1 MALKCS
7 PKQVASQ
14 GTGKV
19 IKPVGRSLLLQSSRQ
34 TPTYKIM
41 KERKVM
47 IKVVF
52 FAALR
57 EQLDC
62 SELSLSCDNLTTVA
76 DVKAQLASKN
86 EQWQQVFANSS
97 LLSAVNHD
105 MVNGDQVIKSGD
117 EVAFFPP
124 VTGG

>member
-1 MALKCS
+1 VVN
-7 PKQVASQ
+7 QVI
-14 GTGKV
+14 GKRHQLNKTT
-19 IKPVGRSLLLQSSRQ
+19 IKRV
-34 TPTYKIM
+34 T
-41 KERKVM
+41 M
-47 IKVVF
+47 IKIVF

-62 SELSLSCDNLTTVA
+62 AELTIDIADIDTVNDIKQRLSD
-76 DVKAQLASKN
+76 KS
-86 EQWQQVFANSS
+86 EQWQQTFSNTS

-105 MVNGDQVIKSGD
+105 MVDGDHKVKSGD

>member
-1 MALKCS
+1 
-7 PKQVASQ
+7 
-14 GTGKV
+14 
-19 IKPVGRSLLLQSSRQ
+19 
-34 TPTYKIM
+34 
-41 KERKVM
+41 M

-57 EQLDC
+57 EQLEC
-62 SELSLSCDNLTTVA
+62 SELSLSSENLTTVA
-76 DVKAQLASKN
+76 DLKAELASKD
-86 EQWQQVFANSS
+86 EKWQQVFTNSS

-105 MVNGDQVIKSGD
+105 MVNSEQAIKSGD

>member
-1 MALKCS
+1 
-7 PKQVASQ
+7 
-14 GTGKV
+14 
-19 IKPVGRSLLLQSSRQ
+19 
-34 TPTYKIM
+34 
-41 KERKVM
+41 M

-57 EQLDC
+57 EQLNC
-62 SELSLSCDNLTTVA
+62 SQLSLSSENLATVA
-76 DVKAQLASKN
+76 DIKEQLASKGEN
-86 EQWQQVFANSS
+86 WQQVFASNT

-105 MVNGDQVIKSGD
+105 MVNSDQAIKSGD

>member
-1 MALKCS
+1 
-7 PKQVASQ
+7 
-14 GTGKV
+14 
-19 IKPVGRSLLLQSSRQ
+19 
-34 TPTYKIM
+34 
-41 KERKVM
+41 M

-62 SELSLSCDNLTTVA
+62 SELTINSEKISTVA
-76 DVKAQLASKN
+76 DLKHQLASKN
-86 EQWQQVFANSS
+86 EQWGTLFNNAS

-105 MVNGDQVIKSGD
+105 MVDNTHKINAGD

>member
-1 MALKCS
+1 
-7 PKQVASQ
+7 
-14 GTGKV
+14 
-19 IKPVGRSLLLQSSRQ
+19 
-34 TPTYKIM
+34 
-41 KERKVM
+41 M
-47 IKVVF
+47 IKIVF

-62 SELSLSCDNLTTVA
+62 AELSLAVDDAKTV
-76 DVKAQLASKN
+76 DDIKLLLSDKN
-86 EQWQQVFANSS
+86 EQWQQTFSNTS

-105 MVNGDQVIKSGD
+105 MVDGSYLVKSGD

>member
-1 MALKCS
+1 
-7 PKQVASQ
+7 
-14 GTGKV
+14 
-19 IKPVGRSLLLQSSRQ
+19 
-34 TPTYKIM
+34 
-41 KERKVM
+41 M

-57 EQLDC
+57 EQLNC
-62 SELSLSCDNLTTVA
+62 SELSLNDGNFSTVA
-76 DVKAQLASKN
+76 DIKQHLASKD
-86 EQWQQVFANSS
+86 EHWQEVFANNA

-105 MVNGDQVIKSGD
+105 MANNEQVVKSGD

>member
-1 MALKCS
+1 
-7 PKQVASQ
+7 
-14 GTGKV
+14 
-19 IKPVGRSLLLQSSRQ
+19 
-34 TPTYKIM
+34 
-41 KERKVM
+41 M
-47 IKVVF
+47 IKIVF

-62 SELSLSCDNLTTVA
+62 AELSLSAD
-76 DVKAQLASKN
+76 DVKTVN
-86 EQWQQVFANSS
+86 EVKQRLRDRNSQWRQTFSNAS

-105 MVNGDQVIKSGD
+105 MVAGDHLVKSGD

>member
-1 MALKCS
+1 
-7 PKQVASQ
+7 
-14 GTGKV
+14 
-19 IKPVGRSLLLQSSRQ
+19 
-34 TPTYKIM
+34 
-41 KERKVM
+41 M
-47 IKVVF
+47 IKIVF

-62 SELSLSCDNLTTVA
+62 SELSLSSDNVKTVA
-76 DVKAQLASKN
+76 DIKAQLASKDILWRQRFEN
-86 EQWQQVFANSS
+86 ES

-105 MVNGDQVIKSGD
+105 MVDGDKVVKAGD

>member
-1 MALKCS
+1 
-7 PKQVASQ
+7 
-14 GTGKV
+14 
-19 IKPVGRSLLLQSSRQ
+19 
-34 TPTYKIM
+34 
-41 KERKVM
+41 M

-62 SELSLSCDNLTTVA
+62 NELTVSSENIATIA
-76 DVKAQLASKN
+76 DLKQQLASKN
-86 EQWQQVFANSS
+86 EQWKSLFNNMS

-105 MVNGDQVIKSGD
+105 MVDNKHKIDSGD

>member
-1 MALKCS
+1 
-7 PKQVASQ
+7 
-14 GTGKV
+14 
-19 IKPVGRSLLLQSSRQ
+19 
-34 TPTYKIM
+34 
-41 KERKVM
+41 M
-47 IKVVF
+47 IKIVF

-62 SELSLSCDNLTTVA
+62 SELSLSSEELATVA
-76 DVKAQLASKN
+76 DVKQLLANKN
-86 EQWQQVFANSS
+86 EHWHKILTSGA

-105 MVNGDQVIKSGD
+105 MVNADFLIKSGD

>member
-1 MALKCS
+1 
-7 PKQVASQ
+7 
-14 GTGKV
+14 
-19 IKPVGRSLLLQSSRQ
+19 
-34 TPTYKIM
+34 
-41 KERKVM
+41 M

-57 EQLDC
+57 EQLNC
-62 SELSLSCDNLTTVA
+62 SELSLSSEGLATVA
-76 DVKAQLASKN
+76 DVKAQLASKDDK
-86 EQWQQVFANSS
+86 WQQVFTNSA

-105 MVNGDQVIKSGD
+105 MVHGEQIIKSGD

>member
-1 MALKCS
+1 
-7 PKQVASQ
+7 
-14 GTGKV
+14 
-19 IKPVGRSLLLQSSRQ
+19 
-34 TPTYKIM
+34 
-41 KERKVM
+41 M

-57 EQLDC
+57 EQLNC
-62 SELSLSCDNLTTVA
+62 GELSLPA
-76 DVKAQLASKN
+76 EEVKTINDIKLKLSEKS
-86 EQWQQVFANSS
+86 ELWQQVFNNAS

-105 MVNGDQVIKSGD
+105 MVDGEQPVKSGD

>member
-1 MALKCS
+1 
-7 PKQVASQ
+7 
-14 GTGKV
+14 
-19 IKPVGRSLLLQSSRQ
+19 
-34 TPTYKIM
+34 
-41 KERKVM
+41 M

-57 EQLDC
+57 EQLSC
-62 SELSLSCDNLTTVA
+62 SELSLNSADFSTVA
-76 DVKAQLASKN
+76 DIKQHLANKD
-86 EQWQQVFANSS
+86 EQWHQVFVNNA

-105 MVNGDQVIKSGD
+105 MVNNDHVIKSGD

>member
-1 MALKCS
+1 
-7 PKQVASQ
+7 
-14 GTGKV
+14 
-19 IKPVGRSLLLQSSRQ
+19 
-34 TPTYKIM
+34 
-41 KERKVM
+41 M
-47 IKVVF
+47 IKIVF

-62 SELSLSCDNLTTVA
+62 SELSISHEHIKTVA
-76 DVKAQLASKN
+76 DVKQQLSDKSAQWRQILN
-86 EQWQQVFANSS
+86 NGS

-105 MVNGDQVIKSGD
+105 MVDSSHLVTSGD

>member
-1 MALKCS
+1 
-7 PKQVASQ
+7 
-14 GTGKV
+14 
-19 IKPVGRSLLLQSSRQ
+19 
-34 TPTYKIM
+34 
-41 KERKVM
+41 M
-47 IKVVF
+47 IKIVF

-62 SELSLSCDNLTTVA
+62 AELSLNAD
-76 DVKAQLASKN
+76 DVKTVDEVKQHLSDKN
-86 EQWQQVFANSS
+86 SLWQQIFSNAS

-105 MVNGDQVIKSGD
+105 MVDGSHLVKSGD

>member
-1 MALKCS
+1 
-7 PKQVASQ
+7 
-14 GTGKV
+14 
-19 IKPVGRSLLLQSSRQ
+19 
-34 TPTYKIM
+34 
-41 KERKVM
+41 M
-47 IKVVF
+47 IKIVF

-62 SELSLSCDNLTTVA
+62 AELSIPESNVSSVA
-76 DVKAQLASKN
+76 DIKRLLSTKS
-86 EQWQQVFANSS
+86 EQWHTTLTNAS

-105 MVNGDQVIKSGD
+105 MVDDHHAVKAGD

>member
-1 MALKCS
+1 
-7 PKQVASQ
+7 
-14 GTGKV
+14 
-19 IKPVGRSLLLQSSRQ
+19 
-34 TPTYKIM
+34 
-41 KERKVM
+41 M
-47 IKVVF
+47 INIVF

-62 SELSLSCDNLTTVA
+62 EKLEISADGITTVA
-76 DVKAQLASKN
+76 DIKQLLAAKS
-86 EQWQQVFANSS
+86 EQWQQVFSSTS

-105 MVNGDQVIKSGD
+105 MVDENQTVNSGD

>member
-1 MALKCS
+1 
-7 PKQVASQ
+7 
-14 GTGKV
+14 
-19 IKPVGRSLLLQSSRQ
+19 
-34 TPTYKIM
+34 
-41 KERKVM
+41 M
-47 IKVVF
+47 IKIVF

-62 SELSLSCDNLTTVA
+62 AELSLSAD
-76 DVKAQLASKN
+76 DVKTVN
-86 EQWQQVFANSS
+86 EVKQRLSDRNSQWRQTFSNAS

-105 MVNGDQVIKSGD
+105 MVAGDHLVKSGD

>member
-1 MALKCS
+1 
-7 PKQVASQ
+7 
-14 GTGKV
+14 
-19 IKPVGRSLLLQSSRQ
+19 
-34 TPTYKIM
+34 
-41 KERKVM
+41 M
-47 IKVVF
+47 IKIVF

-62 SELSLSCDNLTTVA
+62 SELSLPAENIATVA
-76 DVKAQLASKN
+76 DIKQALENKS
-86 EQWQQVFANSS
+86 EHWQKVLTSGS

-105 MVNGDQVIKSGD
+105 MVNAEHAVKSGD

>member
-1 MALKCS
+1 
-7 PKQVASQ
+7 
-14 GTGKV
+14 
-19 IKPVGRSLLLQSSRQ
+19 
-34 TPTYKIM
+34 
-41 KERKVM
+41 M

-57 EQLDC
+57 EQLDSNGLSIS
-62 SELSLSCDNLTTVA
+62 SEQVSTVNDIKSALANKGNL
-76 DVKAQLASKN
+76 
-86 EQWQQVFANSS
+86 WQQVFENES

-105 MVNGDQVIKSGD
+105 MVNDDEAVNAGD

>member
-1 MALKCS
+1 
-7 PKQVASQ
+7 
-14 GTGKV
+14 
-19 IKPVGRSLLLQSSRQ
+19 
-34 TPTYKIM
+34 
-41 KERKVM
+41 M
-47 IKVVF
+47 IKIVF

-62 SELSLSCDNLTTVA
+62 AELSIAAGDAKTVDDIKQLLSAKT
-76 DVKAQLASKN
+76 
-86 EQWQQVFANSS
+86 EQWQKTFTNTS

-105 MVNGDQVIKSGD
+105 MVDGTHLVKSGD

>member
-1 MALKCS
+1 
-7 PKQVASQ
+7 
-14 GTGKV
+14 
-19 IKPVGRSLLLQSSRQ
+19 
-34 TPTYKIM
+34 
-41 KERKVM
+41 M

-62 SELSLSCDNLTTVA
+62 AEMTLACENINTVA
-76 DVKAQLASKN
+76 DVKKALILQNSD
-86 EQWQQVFANSS
+86 WQNTFNNSA
-97 LLSAVNHD
+97 LLSAVNHE
-105 MVNGDQVIKSGD
+105 MVASDENVKAGD

>member
-1 MALKCS
+1 
-7 PKQVASQ
+7 
-14 GTGKV
+14 
-19 IKPVGRSLLLQSSRQ
+19 
-34 TPTYKIM
+34 
-41 KERKVM
+41 M

-57 EQLDC
+57 EKLGCDGI
-62 SELSLSCDNLTTVA
+62 ELEASDINTIA
-76 DVKAQLASKN
+76 DVKAQLAAKSDDWRAHFDN
-86 EQWQQVFANSS
+86 AA

-105 MVNGDQVIKSGD
+105 MVANDHPVKSGD